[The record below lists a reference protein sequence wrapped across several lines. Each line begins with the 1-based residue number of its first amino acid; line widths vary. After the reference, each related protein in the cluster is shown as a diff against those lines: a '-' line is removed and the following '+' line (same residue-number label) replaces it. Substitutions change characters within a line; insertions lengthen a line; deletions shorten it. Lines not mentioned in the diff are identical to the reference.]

1 MYIEIIVKQ
10 NPNYTERFMPD
21 LKAFFFLYHAL
32 IEMKSERTIQAM
44 CRACERSCQD
54 LYLFDALK
62 DILYKL
68 ITE

>member
-1 MYIEIIVKQ
+1 
-10 NPNYTERFMPD
+10 
-21 LKAFFFLYHAL
+21 
-32 IEMKSERTIQAM
+32 MKSERTIQAM
-44 CRACERSCQD
+44 CKACERSCQD